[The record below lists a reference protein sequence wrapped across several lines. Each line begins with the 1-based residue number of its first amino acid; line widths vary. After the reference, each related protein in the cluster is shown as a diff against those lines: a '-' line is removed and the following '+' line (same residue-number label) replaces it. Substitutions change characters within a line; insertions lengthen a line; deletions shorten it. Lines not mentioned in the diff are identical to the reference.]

1 MKSKTFPKFPKSWLE
16 RVNYDELLLKYVD
29 RAFRIIE
36 AENLSIRIAT
46 VTDILRRTDREVK
59 RRDFAWAEMVLAELT
74 WKVNFERTQQKVLGQ
89 EYWSQSRDRY
99 WE

>member
-16 RVNYDELLLKYVD
+16 RVNYDELLTRYAV

-36 AENLSIRIAT
+36 AENLSIRVAT

-59 RRDFAWAEMVLAELT
+59 RQDFSWAELVLSELT
-74 WKVNFERTQQKVLGQ
+74 WKVNFERTQQRLLGS